1 MNTTMNLSKYAKKV
15 CTLRSLYNNRE
26 CYIRETTLKSYIKQ
40 GVFPIYM
47 DDPFSLAGFEERVID
62 KILFSFSSIL
72 FYVDCNFKEVM
83 PLCRLV
89 KQSYNVNKYRLSFLA
104 NN

>member
-47 DDPFSLAGFEERVID
+47 DDPFSFEERVID
-62 KILFSFSSIL
+62 KICFSFSRSL

-83 PLCRLV
+83 PLCHSV